1 MTRTRVSIVAG
12 LVLLAV
18 LAAGVALYRAGDDQ
32 PQPADLTVGWG
43 GSEGHPSCVY
53 DPKDRTVRAR
63 LTIDGDAGSRR
74 SVAMTVTAYADE
86 NTSEPVGSG
95 SRTVRVD
102 GSVNRPIIVA
112 FPVEEAP
119 KVDIDGETACRLSVK
134 YGDPDQSS
142 LR

>member
-1 MTRTRVSIVAG
+1 MTRTRVILIAG
-12 LVLLAV
+12 LMLLAV

-63 LTIDGDAGSRR
+63 LTIDGDARPGRT
-74 SVAMTVTAYADE
+74 VAVTVTAYADE

-102 GSVNRPIIVA
+102 GTVHRPIIVA
-112 FPVEEAP
+112 FPVEEPP
-119 KVDIDGETACRLSVK
+119 KVDIDGETACRLAVK
-134 YGDPDQSS
+134 YGGRTQS
-142 LR
+142 R